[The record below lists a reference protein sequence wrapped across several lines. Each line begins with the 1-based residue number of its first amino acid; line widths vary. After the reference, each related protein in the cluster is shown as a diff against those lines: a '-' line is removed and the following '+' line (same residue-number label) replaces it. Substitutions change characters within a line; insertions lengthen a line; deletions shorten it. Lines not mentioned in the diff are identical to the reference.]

1 MQEIKQ
7 YITPDKEY
15 LSDSVIT
22 RDEWFD
28 ILMAVP
34 DDRMKQID
42 TLLMFFRAAGHCSS
56 CSAIEKE
63 YSIRSSAVNRM
74 IISFNQFAK
83 KFVGNRFRIESAD
96 SNDEVFWPI
105 SMTGRS
111 TKSAFE
117 WTVRPE
123 LCLAIEDYLRHV
135 MIERYRKTILA
146 EGLDNTTF
154 EELYKWKVIASCQ
167 GKSTEDILG
176 IILSP
181 ACNFIEKAHMGA
193 TALELFKSDPA
204 SVCMVF
210 DLLRQDK
217 PLRQRISEFRDAA
230 KTITPEGKTSFGD
243 ERTAAAFLSC
253 INPYDYTPYTS
264 TMYEDYCKYIG
275 VKPMAAGQKY
285 EHFLSLLAP
294 IKDMEMKD
302 VELIAKLRSETE
314 GLLWSDTLNAQD
326 VLWQMSCFFRD
337 SMPKNWIQKMYNQ
350 AIHDN
355 HWVYS
360 SWYPEYKKSIKLFEG
375 MFAEGVTAESI
386 PDSTK
391 DYFIRATEN
400 YISSNPQGT
409 YTYDEYGKI
418 LNDWPDIYA
427 ILKECH
433 TKKDVTKK
441 DNQRLR
447 DIISKHT
454 KKDRKAAL
462 HRIWAGILPEH
473 LTTVISDW
481 RFNSIYDRIRAM
493 DTSLP
498 APKRNW
504 LEDNKTLMAYFD
516 NKVVF
521 NEPLHKA
528 LFAWYLFEE
537 LKTTETDPIMERY
550 IKLLENN
557 HNLILTGAPGTGKT
571 YLAKEIAKALGAT
584 EENGTVKMV
593 QFHPSYDYTDF
604 VEGLRPRTDSD
615 GFERIDG
622 VFKKFCAKAVSSV
635 KASNFDEAYEKL
647 FADLMTI
654 DEPLKLTSA
663 GGGTFAISANS
674 RHNLNL
680 HTGKDLKINGSLLKS
695 QIEAQL
701 GGENV
706 YKWWAGY
713 FKGVESLLINKYGL
727 TLSSKKAPENYV
739 FIIDEINRG
748 ELSKIFGELF
758 FSIDPGY
765 RGTKGRVETQY
776 QNLVEAG
783 DPFEDGF
790 YVPEN
795 VYIIGTMNDIDRGVE
810 SMDFAI
816 RRRFA
821 WAEVTADSR
830 KDMLQELIPEEADKA
845 IISMDELNK
854 AISDKERG
862 GLTSAYHIGPAY
874 YTKLANYEG
883 KLEEQFEC
891 LWEYHIKGLLFEY
904 LRGTRGIEDKIK
916 VLKEAF
922 DKYKA

>member
-1 MQEIKQ
+1 MQEFKLH
-7 YITPDKEY
+7 ITPDKEY
-15 LSDSVIT
+15 LCDPVIT

-28 ILMAVP
+28 ILMEVH
-34 DDRMKQID
+34 DSHRKQVD
-42 TLLMFFRAAGHCSS
+42 TLLMFFRAAGHRAS

-63 YSIRSSAVNRM
+63 YSVNQSAVNRM

-83 KFVGNRFRIESAD
+83 RFVGNRFRIESAE
-96 SNDEVFWPI
+96 SHDETFWPI

-111 TKSAFE
+111 NKSAFE

-123 LCLAIEDYLRHV
+123 LCLAIEDFLRKE
-135 MIERYRKTILA
+135 MLDQYREAVLS
-146 EGLDNTTF
+146 EGLDNSTSK
-154 EELYKWKVIASCQ
+154 ELYKWKVIASCQ
-167 GKSTEDILG
+167 DRSTEDVLG

-181 ACNFIEKAHMGA
+181 SCNFIEKAHMGA
-193 TALELFKSDPA
+193 TALELFKAGPTA
-204 SVCMVF
+204 VCEVF
-210 DLLRQDK
+210 DLLRQRK
-217 PLRQRISEFRDAA
+217 PLLERLSEFSDAA
-230 KTITPEGKTSFGD
+230 RAITPEGKTSFGD
-243 ERTAAAFLSC
+243 ERTAAAFLAC
-253 INPYDYTPYTS
+253 INPEDYAPYTS

-285 EHFLSLLAP
+285 EHFLSLLKQ
-294 IKDMEMKD
+294 IKEVEMKD
-302 VELIAKLRSETE
+302 SELLAKLREETE

-326 VLWQMSCFFRD
+326 VLWQMSRFFRD
-337 SMPKNWIQKMYNQ
+337 SMPKNWLQKMYDL
-350 AIHDN
+350 AIRN
-355 HWVYS
+355 NLGVYS
-360 SWYPEYKKSIKLFEG
+360 SWYPEYKKSIMMFEG
-375 MFAEGVTAESI
+375 MFAEGMTAESI

-391 DYFIRATEN
+391 DYLIRN
-400 YISSNPQGT
+400 PKNQISDNIQGT
-409 YTYDEYGKI
+409 YTNQEYGKI
-418 LNDWPDIYA
+418 LEDWPDIYA
-427 ILKECH
+427 ILEECH
-433 TKKDVTKK
+433 AKQDVTKE
-441 DNQRLR
+441 DNQKLQG
-447 DIISKHT
+447 IISKHT
-454 KKDRKAAL
+454 TKNRKAAL
-462 HRIWAGILPEH
+462 HRIWAGILPER

-481 RFNSIYDRIRAM
+481 RFNNTYDRIRTI
-493 DTSLP
+493 DPSLP

-504 LEDNKTLMAYFD
+504 LEDNKALMKYLD
-516 NKVVF
+516 GKVVF

-537 LKTTETDPIMERY
+537 FNKTATDPTMETY
-550 IKLLENN
+550 IKLLEKN
-557 HNLILTGAPGTGKT
+557 HNLVLTGAPGTGKT
-571 YLAKEIAKALGAT
+571 YLAKKIAKAFGAT
-584 EENGTVKMV
+584 EENGTLKMV

-604 VEGLRPRTDSD
+604 VEGLRPRTDSE
-615 GFERIDG
+615 GFERVDG
-622 VFKKFCAKAVSSV
+622 VFKKFCAQAISSV

-647 FADLMTI
+647 FDDLITM

-680 HTGKDLKINGSLLKS
+680 HTGKDLNVNGSLLKS
-695 QIEAQL
+695 RIEAQL
-701 GGENV
+701 GGNNV

-713 FKGVESLLINKYGL
+713 FKGVENLLVSKYGL

-821 WAEVTADSR
+821 WAEVTANSR

-845 IISMDELNK
+845 IVSMDELNK

-874 YTKLANYEG
+874 YAKLANYDG
-883 KLEEQFEC
+883 KLEEQFDS
-891 LWEYHIKGLLFEY
+891 LWEFHIKGLLYEY